1 MPRPGLDRHYQR
13 ETTMLKRLAFAAL
26 LVLVTA
32 LPARADSDGLM
43 TFKLLTP
50 EAALALA
57 QATLADCRE
66 RGYQTAV
73 AVVDRFGILQVL
85 LRDRFAGPH
94 TVATARR
101 KAWTAATFRSDTLVM
116 AELTQAGELQ
126 SGVRFVPGALMVGG
140 GVPVESAGSMV
151 AAIGVSGAPGGQA
164 DDDCARVGIE
174 AIQDLLEF

>member
-1 MPRPGLDRHYQR
+1 
-13 ETTMLKRLAFAAL
+13 MLKPLACAAL

-32 LPARADSDGLM
+32 LPARADSHGLM

-57 QATLADCRE
+57 EATLADCRD

-94 TVATARR
+94 TVETARR
-101 KAWTAATFRSDTLVM
+101 KAWTAASFRTDTLTM
-116 AELTQAGELQ
+116 AENTQAGEVQ
-126 SGVRFVPGALMVGG
+126 SGVRFVPGALMAGG
-140 GVPVESAGSMV
+140 GVPVESAGSIV
-151 AAIGVSGAPGGQA
+151 AAVGVSGAPGGQA

>member
-1 MPRPGLDRHYQR
+1 M
-13 ETTMLKRLAFAAL
+13 
-26 LVLVTA
+26 
-32 LPARADSDGLM
+32 
-43 TFKLLTP
+43 
-50 EAALALA
+50 
-57 QATLADCRE
+57 
-66 RGYQTAV
+66 
-73 AVVDRFGILQVL
+73 
-85 LRDRFAGPH
+85 RDRFAGPH